1 MAKSRARAR
10 RRNAVVAENCRNH
23 EEPAPARPAG
33 LWDLLPPELLDLIL
47 EQCCAKKLAMLE
59 TSCSFFRK
67 TKKIATVAESRLRAI
82 PRAKGTVPD
91 PKCVAWAH
99 ARAACTCSAQQHAR
113 AQPAAS
119 SCHKCVLC

>member
-1 MAKSRARAR
+1 MTKSRARAR
-10 RRNAVVAENCRNH
+10 RRNAVVAENCRAH

-33 LWDLLPPELLDLIL
+33 LWDLLPPELLDIIL

-67 TKKIATVAESRLRAI
+67 TKKIATVAETRLRAI

-99 ARAACTCSAQQHAR
+99 ACMLTLSTAACAH
-113 AQPAAS
+113 AQPAV
-119 SCHKCVLC
+119 VLC